1 MMKLLP
7 LLLSASLVSAA
18 CERAP
23 TGTPEAVHRVAA
35 SLADSPGCSSVN
47 GTLVLRFA
55 GSDGTHLF
63 FEGEIKGDVEGTLF
77 ETLVVDPPTESQ
89 PQVPHVSGNSD
100 WTISGSSVPEL
111 IGRVLSFSVSG
122 IGVHSGDLGHAFHST
137 LVAGA
142 RSGNI
147 VQQEPQPDYFPY
159 HGEIC
164 P

>member
-1 MMKLLP
+1 MTKP
-7 LLLSASLVSAA
+7 FLLLTVAVVSAA
-18 CERAP
+18 CDRTP
-23 TGTPEAVHRVAA
+23 TGQSGSVSPIAA
-35 SLADSPGCSSVN
+35 SLADNPACASVS

-63 FEGEIKGDVEGTLF
+63 FEGDIHGDLGGTLF
-77 ETLVVDPPTESQ
+77 ETIEVDAPSASQ
-89 PQVPHVSGNSD
+89 PEAVHVIGSSE
-100 WTISGSSVPEL
+100 WTITDSRVPEL
-111 IGRVLSFSVSG
+111 VGRVLGFSVSG
-122 IGVHSGDLGHAFHST
+122 LGVHFAELGHAFHST

-147 VQQEPQPDYFPY
+147 VQQEPQPDFFPY

>member
-1 MMKLLP
+1 MKLLP
-7 LLLSASLVSAA
+7 LLLAVGLVSAA

-23 TGTPEAVHRVAA
+23 TGAPAAVHGLAA
-35 SLADSPGCSSVN
+35 SLADSPGCSSVS
-47 GTLVLRFA
+47 GILVLRFA

-63 FEGEIKGDVEGTLF
+63 FEGEIQGDLEGTMF
-77 ETLVVDPPTESQ
+77 ETLVVDPPTESL
-89 PQVPHVSGNSD
+89 PQVPHVSGISD
-100 WTISGSSVPEL
+100 WTISGSSVPDL

-122 IGVHSGDLGHAFHST
+122 VGVHSGDLGHAFHST

-142 RSGNI
+142 RSGSI
-147 VQQEPQPDYFPY
+147 VQQEPRPDFFPY